1 MRALSTSDASGAVKE
16 SGKCPMTTRMR
27 LVVAQQHPAAIY
39 QRFWQVEQTGGS
51 RQRTAHLLSDGR
63 ITQRVRGEVC
73 DSLAAGI
80 SLGMDARDAGGVCG
94 DRAGRCDSS
103 GKPHTAAIGC
113 TSPEAL

>member
-1 MRALSTSDASGAVKE
+1 
-16 SGKCPMTTRMR
+16 MTTHMRM
-27 LVVAQQHPAAIY
+27 VVAQQHPAAIY

-80 SLGMDARDAGGVCG
+80 SLGTDVGGVYGNCAARV
-94 DRAGRCDSS
+94 DDCDGP
-103 GKPHTAAIGC
+103 GKPRAAAAYRP
-113 TSPEAL
+113 SLDMVLVYP